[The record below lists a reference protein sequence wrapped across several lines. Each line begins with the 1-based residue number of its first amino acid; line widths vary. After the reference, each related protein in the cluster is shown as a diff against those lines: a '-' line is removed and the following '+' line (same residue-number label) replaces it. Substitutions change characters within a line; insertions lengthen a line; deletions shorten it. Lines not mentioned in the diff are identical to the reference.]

1 LPPGFDAEQYRDLN
15 PDVAAAYPDDRG
27 AQRHY
32 VENGVRELRRIMP
45 DGVGISDVESRM
57 LKSGRD
63 RRNWLDWLRKKSGSR
78 GLATLV
84 ENHPRAAWLSTA
96 FNLASYLRARP
107 DVAALID
114 TPLQGAFHFLE
125 FGVEEGAYG
134 IPQSPDPRHLQLRY
148 GDLFA
153 DLERDETPKGDMVL
167 RRLREAGH
175 TALDTSVNEAEL
187 WELFGIP
194 GDVLSDQFD
203 HEYYHAV
210 ATRAGMPPD
219 GAGRLDCIAHFC
231 TKGYEAGLQGHPD
244 HDLDVPF
251 YLQHWVQI
259 MEARLS
265 DTSEYVTRVEARA
278 EVLNAL
284 ADTLDQPVDRLIAA
298 AGDVD
303 AAAEEP
309 SLAPVLYH
317 HWLRVGLRQGTA
329 PNVRFWSR
337 RYFGLSLPR
346 EFEARMRDLARTA
359 AFEDSTLVNR
369 LTRLLGS
376 PMPYLEHA
384 PDLTRAEAN
393 ALADL
398 GDMMLSEG
406 FGSLMPKPGNWRP
419 EADGSA
425 VFDLEKVL
433 KRLEDRLVFGS
444 NDAIAQTGEA
454 RSADLLGLRF
464 LRERIVGVEQV
475 EQAEW
480 LYRTVL
486 SQFPDHE
493 RALGRLVT
501 LMTLS
506 GRAAAA
512 HQLRMQWRGLP
523 GPKRGSGARNLL
535 ALAAQAIDEG
545 RLHMALRSLEEAA
558 AVLEGS
564 HALMVTHEKLGA
576 RLLGKVW
583 ARIGTHAED
592 HGLEPARDF
601 LSRVL
606 RLATPAL
613 GLIPDRPVSGGHI
626 ALVANLDLYQCKL
639 YRVDQKVEQ
648 LRAAGFEVTVFDQW
662 QGLDGFRAGLEGF
675 AAAIFYR
682 VPAFPDIMRAIAACS
697 AHGVPSFYEIDDM
710 VFDGALFPPP
720 YENYAGQITR
730 SHYRDMAC
738 GVPLYDHAM
747 RLCDY
752 GIGSTRVLCEAM
764 AERVRSGR
772 AFAHHNALGRAHLD
786 AIAAQGAA
794 PARPDGGPVVLF
806 YGSGTLAHKED
817 FHTILEPA
825 LAEVLRRYGGRVEL
839 QLVGSYGDFE
849 HLDPRSDNIRMM
861 PPVWDFEQY
870 CAMVAGGDINLSVL
884 HPTPVTDAKSEIK
897 WMEAAMFAIPSV
909 VSRTATHADV
919 IAHGETGFLCDS
931 IEDFVRSISALVED
945 ADLRHRVGEAARDRV
960 MRDYGLDAMGQ
971 NLGDIFARIAPPE
984 RRKPRVAVINVFY
997 PPQAIG
1003 GATRVVHDNV
1013 TDIVAEYGD
1022 AFDLTVICTREGGT
1036 PYELSAYMQDGVPVW
1051 AIGATAPEVS
1061 EMTARDARMGDVFG
1075 GLLDRLAPDLVHFHC
1090 IQRLT
1095 STIVD
1100 VTRKRDIPYVI
1111 TMHDGWWISPRQFLL
1126 DPGTDRLET
1135 YDYSDLSRPDTSPRA
1150 RVLWPALDGARYVLP
1165 VSEAFAKVCRDCH
1178 LRNVRAVEN
1187 GVSRFPEVAREPHP
1201 EGRVRLAHLGGTERH
1216 KGLHLV
1222 RSALLSRAFENLEV
1236 LVVDHA
1242 LPPGHVEHDV
1252 WGTTPMI
1259 RQGKVAQAQVDAL
1272 YSRIDVLLAPSVW
1285 PESYGLVTREALA
1298 SGVWVVASDRGAVGA
1313 DVTEGVNGHIVTVD
1327 DYSDLARVLA
1337 RIDADPARYAAPPV
1351 TRPEIRPAAAQAR
1364 DLAGIYEEILNEENG

>member
-284 ADTLDQPVDRLIAA
+284 AETLDQPVDRLIAA
-298 AGDVD
+298 AGDSGAD
-303 AAAEEP
+303 ADDPELRNE
-309 SLAPVLYH
+309 LYG
-317 HWLRVGLRQGTA
+317 HWLRVGQRMDVS
-329 PNVRFWSR
+329 PNIREWSR
-337 RYFGLSLPR
+337 RWFGLNLPR
-346 EFEARMRDLARTA
+346 SLGE
-359 AFEDSTLVNR
+359 R
-369 LTRLLGS
+369 LTEQAGQALEDQADLISRITRLFDS
-376 PMPYLEHA
+376 PMVYLDHFH
-384 PDLTRAEAN
+384 DLLEIEAN
-393 ALADL
+393 ALVDFANRMADT
-398 GDMMLSEG
+398 G
-406 FGSLMPKPGNWRP
+406 K
-419 EADGSA
+419 AD
-425 VFDLEKVL
+425 
-433 KRLEDRLVFGS
+433 
-444 NDAIAQTGEA
+444 
-454 RSADLLGLRF
+454 
-464 LRERIVGVEQV
+464 
-475 EQAEW
+475 QAEF

-486 SQFPDHE
+486 MHFPDQE
-493 RALGRLVT
+493 RALYG
-501 LMTLS
+501 LS
-506 GRAAAA
+506 GLMERTGRQGGAY
-512 HQLRMQWRGLP
+512 HTRSHWRGLP
-523 GPKRGSGARNLL
+523 GPKRGAAAPNLL
-535 ALAAQAIDEG
+535 ALADLSLAGNHIERAEKY
-545 RLHMALRSLEEAA
+545 LEEARDP
-558 AVLEGS
+558 VEGDN
-564 HALMVTHEKLGA
+564 KLGDEYRDLA
-576 RLLGKVW
+576 QRLF
-583 ARIGTHAED
+583 RITWSGIGDKAGREGID
-592 HGLEPARDF
+592 AARDF

-613 GLIPDRPVSGGHI
+613 GPIPDRPVSGGHI

-1298 SGVWVVASDRGAVGA
+1298 SGAWVVASDRGAVGA

-1364 DLAGIYEEILNEENG
+1364 DLAGIYEEILNEEKS